1 MEPLPLRR
9 AHPKTY
15 IVEKAVSLF
24 SSLGGWP
31 SRGAGSVNTDFSVK
45 WPNITR
51 KGTPPPDA
59 DDWKEVP
66 DKYAK
71 YFTPNPGKGE

>member
-1 MEPLPLRR
+1 CEPECPPKAIVPDSDAKASAWLPL
-9 AHPKTY
+9 
-15 IVEKAVSLF
+15 
-24 SSLGGWP
+24 
-31 SRGAGSVNTDFSVK
+31 NTEYAVK

-59 DDWKEVP
+59 DDWKEVKG
-66 DKYAK
+66 KYEK